1 MQKSSSLSQTEG
13 LTCLTL
19 RCQNDWTRKKARCA
33 GKRMRLGVSQ
43 CCCSCDPWLLFCF
56 MILNIHSLHLH
67 FVNGTNKPTLLPL
80 QSLSCLS
87 SVTLV
92 LTIKLVSIHLTAK
105 VLTRPRPIGHVSILS
120 SFYFQCQPFG
130 FWLYIPTHTKRS
142 KASFFDWALFCQKEL
157 FFSWISLYW
166 GEFLHIGE
174 QWTDLFL
181 CARLLTDFCLWVFF
195 CMLIIS
201 SCNAL

>member
-1 MQKSSSLSQTEG
+1 MIEP
-13 LTCLTL
+13 
-19 RCQNDWTRKKARCA
+19 
-33 GKRMRLGVSQ
+33 GKRLVVQEKGWDMGFHNVVALVIHDYSSVSWFRIFTL
-43 CCCSCDPWLLFCF
+43 CIYILF
-56 MILNIHSLHLH
+56 
-67 FVNGTNKPTLLPL
+67 NGTNKPTLPPL

-120 SFYFQCQPFG
+120 SFYFKCQPFG

-157 FFSWISLYW
+157 FFSWISPYW